1 MLLLIRGPKQ
11 DHILDIKCILSL
23 LALACRFDLE
33 MEFKTLSK
41 KVASARVGA
50 KVKCEFIKEGRV
62 E

>member
-1 MLLLIRGPKQ
+1 M
-11 DHILDIKCILSL
+11 
-23 LALACRFDLE
+23 AYCRFDLE

-41 KVASARVGA
+41 KVGSARVGA